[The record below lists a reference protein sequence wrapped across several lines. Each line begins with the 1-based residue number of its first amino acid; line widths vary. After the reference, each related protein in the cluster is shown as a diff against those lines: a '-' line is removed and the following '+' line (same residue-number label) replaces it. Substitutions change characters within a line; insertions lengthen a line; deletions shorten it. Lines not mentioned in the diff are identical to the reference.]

1 MRRLGFLIVAMLPG
15 LAWAEPVVLR
25 VEAKRGPDTAAV
37 VESWAARFPEVMTFP
52 LSGGW
57 TGIGLGPMEREDA
70 QAEMARL
77 KAAGRIPRDSFIV
90 PVPAGAVPVAAA
102 AGGADAEA
110 PGADAE
116 ADTVEDASP
125 RAGAGPAAGAS
136 TFVPA
141 SPAGEP
147 PLAAAVA
154 ELPAGDYLRLQRYD
168 TRESADAAL
177 AEWRADF
184 PEAGLWQQ
192 PDGGVAITL
201 GPVAPGVGEAWLQ
214 AFRAAER
221 VGRFATVLPAADLG
235 EVLDEGA
242 DPQLPPA
249 GEAAMPPLDEVQRA
263 LRWAGRYDGEI
274 DGTAGP
280 QTNAAIA
287 AEVLALRAAPDA
299 GSAMQALIERRA
311 AWRDEMGLTPLHD
324 PQSALSLT
332 APMDR
337 LQFLRDEQ
345 GLSIY
350 GPRNE
355 SGAALILYRA
365 PGGQQ
370 EMLDFTGLVT
380 ALGWVP
386 APERQVS
393 QGSAS
398 LIGRNDTHIG
408 QAEARVVDGHV
419 EGLVLIWPVLDAED
433 QPRIAAEMLDSLRYA
448 PADEAAGDAPADDA
462 TGEGAVDEAPGIVT
476 DAAAD

>member
-90 PVPAGAVPVAAA
+90 PVPAGAVPVTAA

-110 PGADAE
+110 PAADAE
-116 ADTVEDASP
+116 ADTVEDAGP
-125 RAGAGPAAGAS
+125 RTGAGPAAGAS
-136 TFVPA
+136 TFAPA

-147 PLAAAVA
+147 PLAEAPA

-192 PDGGVAITL
+192 PDGGFAITL

-221 VGRFATVLPAADLG
+221 VGRFAAVLPAADLG
-235 EVLDEGA
+235 EALDEGA

-324 PQSALSLT
+324 PQSGLSVT

-337 LQFLRDEQ
+337 LQFLRNEQ

-355 SGAALILYRA
+355 LGAALILYRA
-365 PGGQQ
+365 AGGQQ

-448 PADEAAGDAPADDA
+448 SAAGDASADDA
-462 TGEGAVDEAPGIVT
+462 ADAGVAEEPPGT
-476 DAAAD
+476 TADAAAD

>member
-15 LAWAEPVVLR
+15 LAWAEPVILR

-37 VESWAARFPEVMTFP
+37 VRDWAARFPEVMTFP
-52 LSGGW
+52 LAGGW
-57 TGIGLGPMEREDA
+57 TGIGIGPMEREAA

-77 KAAGRIPRDSFIV
+77 KAAGRIPSDSFIV
-90 PVPAGAVPVAAA
+90 PVPAGAASVAPVADADEGATGEAA
-102 AGGADAEA
+102 ADSAAGDSAGSDAG
-110 PGADAE
+110 PGAGPA
-116 ADTVEDASP
+116 
-125 RAGAGPAAGAS
+125 AGPAAGAS
-136 TFVPA
+136 TFVP
-141 SPAGEP
+141 PADGAGRGRDLDAPPVSEP
-147 PLAAAVA
+147 AAQ
-154 ELPAGDYLRLQRYD
+154 LPAGDYLRLQRYD
-168 TRESADAAL
+168 TRESAEAAL
-177 AEWRADF
+177 AGWRADF

-192 PDGGVAITL
+192 PDGGFAITL
-201 GPVAPGVGEAWLQ
+201 GPVAPGVGEAWLA

-221 VGRFATVLPAADLG
+221 VGRFAAVMPAAELG
-235 EVLDEGA
+235 QPLDAGA

-249 GEAAMPPLDEVQRA
+249 GNAPMPPMDEVQRA

-274 DGTAGP
+274 DGAAGP
-280 QTNAAIA
+280 QTNAAVA

-299 GSAMQALIERRA
+299 GSAMQALIDRRA
-311 AWRDEMGLTPLHD
+311 AWRDGMDLVTLDD
-324 PQSALSLT
+324 PQSGLSLT

-337 LQFLRDEQ
+337 IEFLRNEQ

-393 QGSAS
+393 KGAAS

-419 EGLVLIWPVLDAED
+419 EGIVLIWPLLDAED
-433 QPRIAAEMLDSLRYA
+433 QPRIAAEMLDSLR
-448 PADEAAGDAPADDA
+448 
-462 TGEGAVDEAPGIVT
+462 TRT
-476 DAAAD
+476 DLTD

>member
-90 PVPAGAVPVAAA
+90 PVPAGAAPVTAA

-116 ADTVEDASP
+116 DAAVEDASP
-125 RAGAGPAAGAS
+125 RAGLAAGAS
-136 TFVPA
+136 TFAPA
-141 SPAGEP
+141 SQAGEP
-147 PLAAAVA
+147 PAAEAAA

-192 PDGGVAITL
+192 PDGGFAITL

-221 VGRFATVLPAADLG
+221 VGRFAAVLPAAELG

-311 AWRDEMGLTPLHD
+311 AWRDEMGLTTLHD
-324 PQSALSLT
+324 PQSGLSLT

-337 LQFLRDEQ
+337 LEFLRNEQ

-408 QAEARVVDGHV
+408 QAEARVVDGNV
-419 EGLVLIWPVLDAED
+419 EGLVLIWPVLDADD

-448 PADEAAGDAPADDA
+448 PVAGDAPADDA
-462 TGEGAVDEAPGIVT
+462 ADGGAAEETPGAT
-476 DAAAD
+476 ADAAAD

>member
-52 LSGGW
+52 LAGGW
-57 TGIGLGPMEREDA
+57 TGIGIGPMEREAA
-70 QAEMARL
+70 QAEISRL
-77 KAAGRIPRDSFIV
+77 KRAGQIPSDSFIV
-90 PVPAGAVPVAAA
+90 PVPAGAVPVTAA
-102 AGGADAEA
+102 AGGADADA
-110 PGADAE
+110 AGDGAE
-116 ADTVEDASP
+116 DTGAAAA
-125 RAGAGPAAGAS
+125 AGLAAGAS
-136 TFVPA
+136 TFAP
-141 SPAGEP
+141 ST
-147 PLAAAVA
+147 AVA
-154 ELPAGDYLRLQRYD
+154 EQPPVELPAGDYLRLQRYD
-168 TRESADAAL
+168 SRESADAAL

-192 PDGGVAITL
+192 PDGGFAITL
-201 GPVAPGVGEAWLQ
+201 GPVAPAVGEAWLA

-221 VGRFATVLPAADLG
+221 VGRFAAVLSAAELG

-249 GEAAMPPLDEVQRA
+249 GGAAMPPMDEVQRA
-263 LRWAGRYDGEI
+263 LRWAGRYQGAI
-274 DGTAGP
+274 DGAAGP

-311 AWRDEMGLTPLHD
+311 AWRDEMGLTTLHD
-324 PQSALSLT
+324 PQSGLSVT
-332 APMDR
+332 APMQR
-337 LQFLRDEQ
+337 LEFLRDEQ

-386 APERQVS
+386 APERRIA
-393 QGSAS
+393 QGNAS

-408 QAEARVVDGHV
+408 QAEARLVDGNV

-433 QPRIAAEMLDSLRYA
+433 QPRIAAEMLDSLRFV
-448 PADEAAGDAPADDA
+448 PVTEAAGDILGDGAAD
-462 TGEGAVDEAPGIVT
+462 EGAADGVRGTIT

>member
-90 PVPAGAVPVAAA
+90 PVPAGAAPVTAA
-102 AGGADAEA
+102 AGDADAEA

-116 ADTVEDASP
+116 DAAVEDASP
-125 RAGAGPAAGAS
+125 RAG
-136 TFVPA
+136 
-141 SPAGEP
+141 
-147 PLAAAVA
+147 LA
-154 ELPAGDYLRLQRYD
+154 AGDYLRLQRYD

-192 PDGGVAITL
+192 PDGGFAITL

-221 VGRFATVLPAADLG
+221 VGRFAAVLPAADLG

-311 AWRDEMGLTPLHD
+311 AWRDEMGLTTLHD
-324 PQSALSLT
+324 PQSGLSLT

-337 LQFLRDEQ
+337 LQFLRNEQ

-408 QAEARVVDGHV
+408 QAEARVVDGNV
-419 EGLVLIWPVLDAED
+419 EGLVLIWPVLDADD

-448 PADEAAGDAPADDA
+448 PVAGDVPADDA
-462 TGEGAVDEAPGIVT
+462 ADGGAAEETPGT
-476 DAAAD
+476 TADAAAD

>member
-1 MRRLGFLIVAMLPG
+1 
-15 LAWAEPVVLR
+15 
-25 VEAKRGPDTAAV
+25 
-37 VESWAARFPEVMTFP
+37 
-52 LSGGW
+52 
-57 TGIGLGPMEREDA
+57 
-70 QAEMARL
+70 
-77 KAAGRIPRDSFIV
+77 
-90 PVPAGAVPVAAA
+90 
-102 AGGADAEA
+102 
-110 PGADAE
+110 
-116 ADTVEDASP
+116 
-125 RAGAGPAAGAS
+125 
-136 TFVPA
+136 
-141 SPAGEP
+141 
-147 PLAAAVA
+147 
-154 ELPAGDYLRLQRYD
+154 
-168 TRESADAAL
+168 
-177 AEWRADF
+177 
-184 PEAGLWQQ
+184 
-192 PDGGVAITL
+192 
-201 GPVAPGVGEAWLQ
+201 
-214 AFRAAER
+214 
-221 VGRFATVLPAADLG
+221 
-235 EVLDEGA
+235 
-242 DPQLPPA
+242 
-249 GEAAMPPLDEVQRA
+249 MPPLDEVQRA

-311 AWRDEMGLTPLHD
+311 AWRDEMGLTALHD
-324 PQSALSLT
+324 PQSGLSLT

-337 LQFLRDEQ
+337 LEFLRNEQ

-408 QAEARVVDGHV
+408 QAEARVVDGNV
-419 EGLVLIWPVLDAED
+419 EGLVLIWPVLDADD

-448 PADEAAGDAPADDA
+448 PAAEAAGDAPADGMASEDA
-462 TGEGAVDEAPGIVT
+462 ADEPPETTA

>member
-90 PVPAGAVPVAAA
+90 PVPAGAAAVTAA
-102 AGGADAEA
+102 AGGADPEA
-110 PGADAE
+110 SADAE
-116 ADTVEDASP
+116 DAAVEDASP
-125 RAGAGPAAGAS
+125 RAGLAAGAS
-136 TFVPA
+136 TFAPA

-147 PLAAAVA
+147 PVAEAPA

-192 PDGGVAITL
+192 PDGGFAITL
-201 GPVAPGVGEAWLQ
+201 GPVASGVGEAWLQ

-221 VGRFATVLPAADLG
+221 VGRFAAVLPAVDLG
-235 EVLDEGA
+235 EVLDDGA

-287 AEVLALRAAPDA
+287 AEVLVLRAAPDA

-311 AWRDEMGLTPLHD
+311 AWRDEMGLTALHD
-324 PQSALSLT
+324 PQSGLSLT

-337 LQFLRDEQ
+337 LEFLRNEQ

-386 APERQVS
+386 SPERQVS

-408 QAEARVVDGHV
+408 QAEARVVDGNV

-448 PADEAAGDAPADDA
+448 PVAGDAPADDA
-462 TGEGAVDEAPGIVT
+462 ADGGTAEETPGT
-476 DAAAD
+476 TADAAAD

>member
-90 PVPAGAVPVAAA
+90 PVPAGAAPVTAA
-102 AGGADAEA
+102 AGDADAEA

-116 ADTVEDASP
+116 DAAVEDASP

-136 TFVPA
+136 TFAPA

-147 PLAAAVA
+147 PAAEAPA

-192 PDGGVAITL
+192 PDGGFAITL

-221 VGRFATVLPAADLG
+221 VGRFAAVLPAADLG

-311 AWRDEMGLTPLHD
+311 AWRDEMGLTMLHD
-324 PQSALSLT
+324 PQSGLSLT

-337 LQFLRDEQ
+337 LEFLRNEQ

-408 QAEARVVDGHV
+408 QAEARVVDGNV
-419 EGLVLIWPVLDAED
+419 EGLVLIWPVLDADD

-448 PADEAAGDAPADDA
+448 PVAGDAPADDA
-462 TGEGAVDEAPGIVT
+462 ADGGAAEETPGT
-476 DAAAD
+476 TADAAAD